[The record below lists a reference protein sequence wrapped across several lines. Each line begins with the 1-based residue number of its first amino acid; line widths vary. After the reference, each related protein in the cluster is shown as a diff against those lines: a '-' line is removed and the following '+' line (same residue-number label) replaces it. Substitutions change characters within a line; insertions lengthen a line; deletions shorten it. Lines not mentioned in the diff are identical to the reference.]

1 MKSGS
6 KGSDKELE
14 KFSSMSLPDINKE
27 IERCMRGS
35 KNGGTTAGRKSFFKR
50 LLWLEEIR
58 EEKHGIEAPRRD
70 FRKH

>member
-27 IERCMRGS
+27 IDRCM
-35 KNGGTTAGRKSFFKR
+35 
-50 LLWLEEIR
+50 
-58 EEKHGIEAPRRD
+58 
-70 FRKH
+70 

>member
-6 KGSDKELE
+6 KGSSKELE

-27 IERCMRGS
+27 IERCMWGS
-35 KNGGTTAGRKSFFKR
+35 KNGGTTVGRKSFFKR
-50 LLWLEEIR
+50 LVWLEEIR
-58 EEKHGIEAPRRD
+58 EEKHDIEAPRRD